1 MSGGVGLA
9 KPVSA
14 MPVDQGNPQRQLPPG
29 YLPEQL
35 DDGERAAGA
44 GADDRDDRAL
54 ASVGMI
60 REVHSSSIVYY
71 FGMINRI

>member
-14 MPVDQGNPQRQLPPG
+14 MPVDQGNSQRQLPPG
-29 YLPEQL
+29 YLPEQV

-60 REVHSSSIVYY
+60 REVHSRIIVYY